1 MKLLQLVLPW
11 VLLITVSN
19 AYSDDVI
26 YLEKG
31 VPSPFTGYLFPPA
44 KADGIRKELIEKD
57 GLHLLNVSLTKTV
70 ELQKDN
76 INIYELR
83 IKNMSEQN
91 DNLAKNLYNERN
103 VTNWER
109 IGFFALGILATGFA
123 IYGVK
128 SIGK

>member
-1 MKLLQLVLPW
+1 MKQVA
-11 VLLITVSN
+11 LILFWIVSIDVSN
-19 AYSDDVI
+19 LYADDVV
-26 YLEKG
+26 YVDKG
-31 VPSPFTGYLFPPA
+31 TSAPFTGYLFPPA
-44 KADGIRKELIEKD
+44 KADNVRKELIEKD

-70 ELQKDN
+70 ELQKEN
-76 INIYELR
+76 INLYELR

-109 IGFFALGILATGFA
+109 IGFFALGIVATGFA

-128 SIGK
+128 SISK

>member
-11 VLLITVSN
+11 ILLITGSN
-19 AYSDDVI
+19 SYSNDVVYI
-26 YLEKG
+26 DKG
-31 VPSPFTGYLFPPA
+31 TSAPFTGYLFPPA
-44 KADGIRKELIEKD
+44 KADSVRKELIEKD

-70 ELQKDN
+70 ELQKEN
-76 INIYELR
+76 INLYELR

-109 IGFFALGILATGFA
+109 IGFFALGIVATGFA

-128 SIGK
+128 SISK